1 MIGLAACLLAF
12 SSTIMTGK
20 RSLSAGL
27 ITLFAWGYGYGIIRA
42 NALTLA
48 SHFIFD
54 AALFGFFIA
63 QRKVL
68 LRKAAQRT
76 RPLRSWFLALIL
88 WPCFVAL
95 LPLQNPLVTLVGLR
109 GNIFFLPMLLIGAM
123 LTTVDLIRL
132 STGLA
137 ILNVAALAF
146 GVAEYT
152 IGVPAFFP
160 YNSVTQI
167 IYSSKD
173 VAGYHFMRIPA
184 TFSSAHAYAGSMV
197 TGLPM
202 LFGALTHPD
211 IKAWRRLLC
220 FIGLGAAL
228 LGVLMAATRIHF
240 VVGAVMVLLVAMNRK
255 SSIKTRV
262 LLTILLAGIAFS
274 AVTNERFGRFRSL
287 GESDTVTDRI
297 SGSVNRGFF
306 EILEEY
312 PIGNGMGGGGTSIP
326 YFLQGSIRN
335 PVGMENEY
343 ARILLEQG
351 IIGLCL
357 WIAFIARFV
366 FASSA
371 FVPSELRSGR
381 RMAWVCCFCYLGT
394 GLIGIGT
401 LTSIPQ
407 SVLMLMMM
415 GWVFASPL
423 SVRGVG
429 AGERDPKESAFPS
442 TTNEALIALR
452 TQ

>member
-1 MIGLAACLLAF
+1 MIGLVACLLAF
-12 SSTIMTGK
+12 SSTIVAGK

-27 ITLFAWGYGYGIIRA
+27 IALLAWGYAYGIIRA
-42 NALTLA
+42 NVTALA
-48 SHFIFD
+48 SYFIFD

-68 LRKAAQRT
+68 LQKATQRI
-76 RPLRSWFLALIL
+76 RPLRTWSLALIL

-109 GNIFFLPMLLIGAM
+109 GNIFFLPMLLVGAM
-123 LTTVDLIRL
+123 LTTMDVIRL

-137 ILNVAALAF
+137 ILNVVALAF
-146 GVAEYT
+146 GAGEYI
-152 IGVPAFFP
+152 IGVPSFFP
-160 YNSVTQI
+160 YNAITQI

-197 TGLPM
+197 VGIPT
-202 LFGALTHPD
+202 LFGAFTHPGT
-211 IKAWRRLLC
+211 KGWRRLLC
-220 FIGLGAAL
+220 FIGIGAAFI
-228 LGVLMAATRIHF
+228 GVLMAATRLHF
-240 VVGAVMVLLVAMNRK
+240 VVGAVMVVLVAMNRK
-255 SSIKTRV
+255 SSVKTRI

-274 AVTNERFGRFRSL
+274 AFKNERFGRFKSL
-287 GESDTVTDRI
+287 GDSDSVTDRI

-357 WIAFIARFV
+357 WIAFIARFL

-371 FVPSELRSGR
+371 FVPGDWRAGR
-381 RMAWVCCFCYLGT
+381 RLAWVCCCCYLGT

-401 LTSIPQ
+401 FTSIPQ
-407 SVLMLMMM
+407 SVLLLIMM
-415 GWVFASPL
+415 GWVSASPL
-423 SVRGVG
+423 LERDVG
-429 AGERDPKESAFPS
+429 AGEIDPEHFAFPS
-442 TTNEALIALR
+442 KANVALIALR
-452 TQ
+452 PQ